1 MGMPPAPTLQPLPTE
16 AIVALQRGNK
26 IEAIKVVRKAHGL
39 DLKDSKDLVEAHL
52 AADASLQQAFSAARP
67 QGGGRGLLLWIAIGL
82 AAGWLLFLFL
92 KRG

>member
-1 MGMPPAPTLQPLPTE
+1 MPPDPAMQPLPTE
-16 AIVALQRGNK
+16 AMVALQRGNK
-26 IEAIKVVRKAHGL
+26 IEAIKLVRRAHGL

-67 QGGGRGLLLWIAIGL
+67 QGAGRGLLLWVAIVL

-92 KRG
+92 QRG